1 MKRTVLC
8 IMFLLIFYLPSE
20 AAYKIYLKNGS
31 VIKGISAYTEEGGM
45 IRFHYGGGVV
55 SLPVGDVLKIEET
68 KAPLPPAE
76 EPVMAV
82 PEAPEPSA
90 PAPETPQA
98 PARDAAREAALKE
111 NLARIEDRLRE
122 IEEKEAEAQRV
133 EAEYD
138 RVRLRIELLFQQG
151 RRAAAEAG
159 RSQAEWFQFLPVK
172 ERQWAQMNSI
182 KKNQLESQLEA
193 LKQELE
199 PLREEKE
206 RLEEEK
212 SEVQDELRSIEG

>member
-1 MKRTVLC
+1 MKRTILC
-8 IMFLLIFYLPSE
+8 VMFLFVLYLPAE

-31 VIKGISAYTEEGGM
+31 VIKGVSAYAEDAGK
-45 IRFHYGGGVV
+45 IRFYYGGGLV
-55 SLPVGDVLKIEET
+55 SLPSGDVLKIEET
-68 KAPLPPAE
+68 GEPLPPAE
-76 EPVMAV
+76 VPSVAA

-90 PAPETPQA
+90 PAPEAHPKDT
-98 PARDAAREAALKE
+98 ARASALRERLSSIDGRLKE
-111 NLARIEDRLRE
+111 IEA
-122 IEEKEAEAQRV
+122 KEAEEQKV
-133 EAEYD
+133 EAEYE

-151 RRAAAEAG
+151 RKAAAEAG
-159 RSQAEWFQFLPVK
+159 RSQAEWFQFLPSQ

-206 RLEEEK
+206 RLLEEK
-212 SEVQDELRSIEG
+212 RGVEDELRSLGG